1 MRLALSSFYRILL
14 FVCYTVKTAL
24 VRGLNLHFFPVDY
37 LETGQLNVGAP
48 NSSYQRKTWLVA
60 H

>member
-14 FVCYTVKTAL
+14 FVRKAVKTAL

-37 LETGQLNVGAP
+37 LETGQLNVGAA
-48 NSSYQRKTWLVA
+48 NSSHYKKDPLVA
-60 H
+60 Y

>member
-14 FVCYTVKTAL
+14 FVCKAVKTAL
-24 VRGLNLHFFPVDY
+24 VRGLNLDFFPVDY
-37 LETGQLNVGAP
+37 LETGQLIVGAA
-48 NSSYQRKTWLVA
+48 NSS

>member
-1 MRLALSSFYRILL
+1 MRLTLSSSYPGPL
-14 FVCYTVKTAL
+14 FVSKAVKTAL

-37 LETGQLNVGAP
+37 LETGQLNVGTA
-48 NSSYQRKTWLVA
+48 NSS

>member
-14 FVCYTVKTAL
+14 FVPKAVKTAL
-24 VRGLNLHFFPVDY
+24 VRGLNLHFSPVDY
-37 LETGQLNVGAP
+37 LETGQLNVGAA
-48 NSSYQRKTWLVA
+48 NSS